1 MAPRQNSDGTSSEH
15 LFRAPLQKIDLG
27 EESFGERLVRIRKS
41 RGLTQV
47 ELAEQMDL
55 IQSLISDYE
64 NDKLRP
70 HGEMVARFALA
81 LEISA
86 DELLGV
92 KPAKAH
98 GRKPSR
104 KVLRRLERIESLP
117 PHQQS
122 TLLKTIDTFLRGAG
136 AP

>member
-1 MAPRQNSDGTSSEH
+1 VSRGRKSTRIGQSAGSNGWHLVSAGQTAGTSS
-15 LFRAPLQKIDLG
+15 
-27 EESFGERLVRIRKS
+27 RLV
-41 RGLTQV
+41 QP
-47 ELAEQMDL
+47 
-55 IQSLISDYE
+55 LISDYE

-92 KPAKAH
+92 KPTKAN

-104 KVLRRLERIESLP
+104 KVLRRLEKVEALP
-117 PHQQS
+117 PQQQA